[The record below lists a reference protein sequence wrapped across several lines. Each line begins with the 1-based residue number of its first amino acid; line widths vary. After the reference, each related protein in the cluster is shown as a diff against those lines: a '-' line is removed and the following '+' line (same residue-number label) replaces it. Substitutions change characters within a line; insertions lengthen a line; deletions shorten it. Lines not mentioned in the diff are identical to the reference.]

1 MSNVQNVFLVGAK
14 SLGAYGGY
22 ETFVYKLTEYHQNN
36 PNIKYHV
43 ACKANGDGYMDET
56 KLDNVK
62 RISDTEFEFHN
73 ARCFKIH
80 IPQIGA
86 AQAIYYDVAALRECC
101 KYIKKNNIEKPI
113 VYIMACRIGP
123 FAKHFYKEIKNNE
136 LYKYQNIADIAVI
149 PTIIEEAA
157 PLACVENMAAGLPI
171 IITNSGGM
179 PEYAGKKC
187 SIIVEKDANLQYS
200 LAKQIKDLIE
210 NKDKRKAMGR
220 YAELEATNYS
230 ITNMYNEFY
239 KTLKL
244 KVEKNN
250 EVNKDK
256 A

>member
-1 MSNVQNVFLVGAK
+1 M
-14 SLGAYGGY
+14 
-22 ETFVYKLTEYHQNN
+22 
-36 PNIKYHV
+36 I
-43 ACKANGDGYMDET
+43 
-56 KLDNVK
+56 
-62 RISDTEFEFHN
+62 RI
-73 ARCFKIH
+73 
-80 IPQIGA
+80 P
-86 AQAIYYDVAALRECC
+86 L
-101 KYIKKNNIEKPI
+101 
-113 VYIMACRIGP
+113 
-123 FAKHFYKEIKNNE
+123 
-136 LYKYQNIADIAVI
+136 
-149 PTIIEEAA
+149 EEAPPIPPKKLRGIDITRA
-157 PLACVENMAAGLPI
+157 QGQLITSVVRALISHFDHSAGLPI